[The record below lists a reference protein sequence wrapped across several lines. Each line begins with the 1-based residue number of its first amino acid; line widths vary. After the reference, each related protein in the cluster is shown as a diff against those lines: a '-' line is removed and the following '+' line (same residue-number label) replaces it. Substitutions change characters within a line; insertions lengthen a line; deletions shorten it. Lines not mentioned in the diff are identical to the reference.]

1 MGQTIGFVCPS
12 TRNIYMTKRLAVSLY
27 LAVAV
32 TTALRAQPAAPAPLT
47 PAEIAIHKAQGD
59 IAQRRDHFPYY
70 NNLAMAYARR
80 ARETS
85 DSAYYVR
92 AEETLKKSFAIQ
104 PDNFEGL
111 KIETYL
117 LLTRH
122 EFAQALEIAKKL
134 NKQTP
139 DDVAVYGYIA
149 DADAEL
155 GNYKDAVDAAQWML
169 RIRPGNT
176 PALIRAGF
184 LREIYGDLDGAMEVL
199 RMAFDATPYQESEDR
214 AWLLTQ
220 MAHVKLIS
228 NDLKTAETFAN
239 NALSLF
245 PNYSAAVES
254 LGQVRMAQ
262 QRYTEAA
269 ALFQK
274 LYAASPRPEHL
285 FAAAQ
290 ALNKAGKKDD
300 AAKTFSE
307 FESLAVKASGSADNA
322 NRELIEYY
330 ADYAKEPVKALQLA
344 QQEAAKRHD
353 IYTLDSYAWS
363 LAANGDYAHAQ
374 VEMQRALAT
383 GVKDPHI
390 LEHANARPFRLL
402 PRQVHAQAPV
412 DK

>member
-1 MGQTIGFVCPS
+1 MGQTNIFACPYA
-12 TRNIYMTKRLAVSLY
+12 RNAFYQDIDMTKRLAVYLY
-27 LAVAV
+27 FAVAV
-32 TTALRAQPAAPAPLT
+32 TTVLRAQPAVPAPEPLT
-47 PAEIAIHKAQGD
+47 PAEIAIHKAQSD
-59 IAQRRDHFPYY
+59 IAQHRDHFPYY
-70 NNLAMAYARR
+70 NNLAMAFARR

-85 DSAYYVR
+85 DSAYYLK

-104 PDNFEGL
+104 RDNFEGL
-111 KIETYL
+111 KIETYVL
-117 LLTRH
+117 LARH

-149 DADAEL
+149 DAEAEL
-155 GNYKDAVDAAQWML
+155 GNYKDAVEAAQWML

-176 PALIRAGF
+176 PALIRAGY
-184 LREIYGDLDGAMEVL
+184 LREIYGDPDGAMEVL
-199 RMAFDATPYQESEDR
+199 RMALDATPFQESEDR

-220 MAHVKLIS
+220 MAHVKLIT
-228 NDLKTAETFAN
+228 NDLKTAETLAS
-239 NALSLF
+239 NALSIF
-245 PNYSAAVES
+245 PNYSAAVEP

-262 QRYTEAA
+262 QRYMEAA

-274 LYAASPRPEHL
+274 LYATAPRPEHL
-285 FAAAQ
+285 FAAGQ
-290 ALNKAGKKDD
+290 AFYMAGKKDD
-300 AAKTFSE
+300 AAKSFSE
-307 FESLAVKASGSADNA
+307 FESLAVKVAGCADNA

-330 ADYAKEPVKALQLA
+330 ADYAKEPAKALQLA

-374 VEMQRALAT
+374 TEMQKALAT

-390 LEHANARPFRLL
+390 LEHASAIAH
-402 PRQVHAQAPV
+402 HAE
-412 DK
+412 

>member
-1 MGQTIGFVCPS
+1 
-12 TRNIYMTKRLAVSLY
+12 MTKRLAVSLY
-27 LAVAV
+27 FAVAV
-32 TTALRAQPAAPAPLT
+32 TTALRAQPAVPAPAALT
-47 PAEIAIHKAQGD
+47 PAEIAINKAQGD
-59 IAQRRDHFPYY
+59 IAQRRDYFPYY

-85 DSAYYVR
+85 DSAYYR
-92 AEETLKKSFAIQ
+92 KAEETLKKSFAIQ

-117 LLTRH
+117 LLARR
-122 EFAQALEIAKKL
+122 EFSQALEIAKKL

-176 PALIRAGF
+176 PALIRAGY
-184 LREIYGDLDGAMEVL
+184 LREIYGDPDGAMEVL
-199 RMAFDATPYQESEDR
+199 RMAFDATPFQENEDR

-220 MAHVKLIS
+220 MAHVKLIT

-245 PNYSAAVES
+245 PNYLAGVES
-254 LGQVRMAQ
+254 LGRIRMAQ

-285 FAAAQ
+285 FAVGR
-290 ALNKAGKKDD
+290 ALYMAGEKDD
-300 AAKTFSE
+300 AAKSFSE
-307 FESLAVKASGSADNA
+307 FESRAVKVSGSADNA

-330 ADYAKEPVKALQLA
+330 ADYAKEPAKALQLA

-374 VEMQRALAT
+374 TEMQRALAT

-390 LEHANARPFRLL
+390 LEHASAIA
-402 PRQVHAQAPV
+402 QHAE
-412 DK
+412 